1 MKANKNLILTAVL
14 LFAATLT
21 QAAQN
26 PGTAGNC
33 DRACLRG
40 IADAYVAAMVAHD
53 PAKVPLAANFRLVE
67 NVRRIDTKTGL
78 WTTASA
84 EPGEFR
90 IYVPDPMAQQIGY
103 LSVLQSGGKPAI
115 LGLRLKL
122 EGGRIAEAEHLVV
135 YNVGT
140 AALENLVT
148 PRKAFAVPVPEG
160 YRDSRAQLLRIGATY
175 YDALDENN
183 GSLAPFADDCVRF
196 ENGTQTSRTAK
207 PRGPATASQSM
218 FDSAGLGCA
227 AQMDTLAFLYIT
239 KIDNRRVWVADE
251 ETGVV
256 YGLSHFRHA
265 MDRKEYPLY
274 GVPGIEKRVVDL
286 APFDMPAVHVYKVWG
301 GKIHEIE
308 AIGVS
313 MPYNSATG
321 WER

>member
-175 YDALDENN
+175 SDALDENN

-196 ENGTQTSRTAK
+196 ENGWQTSRNVLPPAPSAQDFISALTC
-207 PRGPATASQSM
+207 GPQ
-218 FDSAGLGCA
+218 L
-227 AQMDTLAFLYIT
+227 DTNAFEYIT
-239 KIDNRRVWVADE
+239 RIDNRRVWVADE
-251 ETGVV
+251 EN
-256 YGLSHFRHA
+256 GLAVGFSHFRHA
-265 MDRKEYPLY
+265 FEKNEFAVF
-274 GVPGIEKRVVDL
+274 GVPGTTSRKLDYK
-286 APFDMPAVHVYKVWG
+286 PFDMPAVHIFKIWG
-301 GKIHEIE
+301 GQIHEIE
-308 AIGVS
+308 AIGVGAAFNA
-313 MPYNSATG
+313 PTG
-321 WER
+321 WE